1 VLTLNFDA
9 NRFLIDVILEANVKR
24 APQIFYESNLV
35 DPRTQFREHIA
46 ANKDILGDRFIE
58 YLNTLTLIITS
69 SLKFLVY

>member
-1 VLTLNFDA
+1 MLTLNFDA
-9 NRFLIDVILEANVKR
+9 NRFFIDVILEANVKR

>member
-1 VLTLNFDA
+1 MLTLNFDA